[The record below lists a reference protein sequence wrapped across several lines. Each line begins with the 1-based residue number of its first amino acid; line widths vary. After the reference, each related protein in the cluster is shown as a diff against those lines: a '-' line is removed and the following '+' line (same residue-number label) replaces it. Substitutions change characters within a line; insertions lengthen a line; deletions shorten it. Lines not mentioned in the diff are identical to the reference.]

1 MKISFINDQSSL
13 ILIMILT
20 LYNMRFFEPSALG
33 EGASWE
39 SHCPHHNF
47 VVFAPMIIKF
57 LKSMKLDEIHN
68 RKPKSLWRHYSV
80 IMTS

>member
-20 LYNMRFFEPSALG
+20 LSNMRFFEPSALG

-39 SHCPHHNF
+39 SHCPHH
-47 VVFAPMIIKF
+47 KF